1 MEASMNRREFIAASA
16 ACVCALPRSLG
27 ARETANVQAHLFIS
41 GTVQG
46 VSFRASTREQAKQ
59 RGVTGWVKNLKDG
72 RVEALLQGPKDKVDE
87 VIQWCH
93 RGPPAAKVEKVVVT
107 WEKFEEEFKDFDVFD

>member
-1 MEASMNRREFIAASA
+1 MEASMNRREFIAVTA
-16 ACVCALPRSLG
+16 ACAWAFPCALS
-27 ARETANVQAHLFIS
+27 AREAANVQAHLFIS

-59 RGVTGWVKNLKDG
+59 RGVMGWVKNLKDG

-107 WEKFEEEFKDFDVFD
+107 WEKVEDEFKDFDVVD